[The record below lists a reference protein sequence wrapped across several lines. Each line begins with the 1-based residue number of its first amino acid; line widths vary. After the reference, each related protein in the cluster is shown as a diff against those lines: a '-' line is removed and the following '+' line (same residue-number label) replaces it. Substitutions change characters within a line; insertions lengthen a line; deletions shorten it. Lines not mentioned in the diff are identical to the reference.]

1 MAFVSMLSLPACAEK
16 RLVCT
21 MEVDLV
27 QEPLGWVGTLEG
39 DISGTISIVENPAT
53 FPGTTE
59 HFDESFTI
67 TTDDG
72 DVLVGGDT
80 GVFNL
85 KMFKAVA
92 NGAITDASSPE
103 WEWIVGY
110 GLHFSGT
117 ADLTVNPWH
126 FSGTVMFM
134 PP

>member
-1 MAFVSMLSLPACAEK
+1 L
-16 RLVCT
+16 CT

-27 QEPLGWVGTLEG
+27 QEPLGWTGTLEG
-39 DISGTISIVENPAT
+39 AITGTIAIAENPAT

-67 TTDDG
+67 TTTDG
-72 DVLVGGDT
+72 TVMKGGDT

-92 NGAITDASSPE
+92 NGAIAEVSSPD

-110 GLHFSGT
+110 KLHFSGT
-117 ADLTVNPWH
+117 ADLSVTPWH
-126 FSGTVMFM
+126 FSGIVMLM
-134 PP
+134 PSE